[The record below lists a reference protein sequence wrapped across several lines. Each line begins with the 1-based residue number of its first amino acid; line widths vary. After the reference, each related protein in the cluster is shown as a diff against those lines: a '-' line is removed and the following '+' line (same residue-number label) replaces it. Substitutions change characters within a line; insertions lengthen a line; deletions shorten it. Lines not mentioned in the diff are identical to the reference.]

1 MRYLVPASDVHA
13 RLDQVEI
20 PGLRQKPAAAHT
32 AITETQVRPAKG
44 IQRTW
49 ESNPSRVNAWHVSSV
64 LAYHLPR
71 SPLAPG

>member
-32 AITETQVRPAKG
+32 AITEKHVRPAKG
-44 IQRTW
+44 IERTKK
-49 ESNPSRVNAWHVSSV
+49 SA
-64 LAYHLPR
+64 
-71 SPLAPG
+71 